1 MTNGELLDI
10 LEKESRDKKVRILF
24 EIANEGT
31 GELIEVL
38 TEVSSVLPDDVVMSE
53 EKDFITLIYGD
64 EVKGE

>member
-10 LEKESRDKKVRILF
+10 LEKESRDKKVRMLF
-24 EIANEGT
+24 EIANEGI